1 MTRTEMNKLA
11 MYHAVEAVFDVH
23 QPVIE
28 PFLPLQEAVAC
39 FKSGVKAI
47 TSRNQEHSGTSGAT
61 AAKNSAIAAM
71 IDKGYSIANALFL
84 YGRKSDDEE
93 IKAACRLT
101 QSDFNHFNETDLEKC
116 CTTILTLAQVHA
128 AELVTY
134 RISSDDI
141 TSLQTSLET
150 YRKKSDIR
158 DDKSAGSKVAR
169 EVLFQ
174 LFASIDETLK
184 EDIDRM
190 MDGVK
195 SDNIDFYNKYF
206 AARVIKDFGGS
217 HTKTDKNT
225 ETSTNTAE
233 LAEVSAK

>member
-11 MYHAVEAVFDVH
+11 MYHAVDAVFDVY

-28 PFLPLQEAVAC
+28 AYLPLNGAVAS
-39 FKSGVKAI
+39 FKNNLSAI
-47 TSRNQEHSGTSGAT
+47 TIRNLEHSGTSGAT
-61 AAKNSAIAAM
+61 AAKNTAIAAM
-71 IDKGYSIANALFL
+71 IEKGYSIANALFL
-84 YGRKSDDEE
+84 YGRKAGDEE
-93 IKAACRLT
+93 IKAVCRLT
-101 QSDFNHFNETDLEKC
+101 QSDFNHFNETELEKC
-116 CTTILTLAQVHA
+116 CTTILTLAQAHA

-150 YRKKSDIR
+150 YRKKSDIK

-184 EDIDRM
+184 EDTDRM
-190 MDGVK
+190 MEGVK

-206 AARVIKDFGGS
+206 AARVIKDIGGS
-217 HTKTDKNT
+217 HNKTDKSIGIT
-225 ETSTNTAE
+225 TNTAE